1 MVGFSASARARLL
14 AMAVVLGQACAL
26 GGCVTR
32 HDPVLPTAEEYDR
45 SCTDLVAAFERA
57 GAAAADRKAMA
68 RRSDISIGI
77 SAAVLAVT
85 AAATAG
91 VGLPLAA
98 IAIQQSRGDFGYAAI
113 AEDREKLRALAVRK
127 GCTQGDVQHQAVRLE
142 PAPGASEIR

>member
-1 MVGFSASARARLL
+1 MVGFSGLARARIL
-14 AMAVVLGQACAL
+14 ALAVVLSQASAL

-57 GAAAADRKAMA
+57 GAAAADRKDMA

-77 SAAVLAVT
+77 SAAILAVT

-98 IAIQQSRGDFGYAAI
+98 IAIQQSRGDFGYAEK
-113 AEDREKLRALAVRK
+113 AENREKLRALAVRK
-127 GCTQGDVQHQAVRLE
+127 GCTQPVMQHQA
-142 PAPGASEIR
+142 ATASDLTR